1 MPKALGLKVREITM
15 EKIIEPHGV
24 IRLEIDPGE
33 VKSLAENIQE
43 IGLLQAINVRVS
55 GEGFEIVDGHRRYL
69 AFQELGRKKI
79 PCIVGDFSDVASAVA
94 RASANLRRVDL
105 SPIEEA
111 AVYADLYDN
120 YSLSYDKIGR
130 ILGVSGGV
138 VKRRLDLLK
147 MPPELQKAIHQK
159 LISYGVGEE
168 LWRIT
173 EHSEM
178 IYYLGFA
185 TDHGVTV
192 AVARNWVKD
201 WKDKKRRA
209 ASDVGGGGGGRSP
222 LESKPVYV
230 TCDLCSGPM
239 ELGSE
244 KTIRACEPCYESI
257 RKAITSTPE

>member
-1 MPKALGLKVREITM
+1 MPKALVLKVREIAM
-15 EKIIEPHGV
+15 EKITEPTGV

-33 VKSLAENIQE
+33 VSSLAENIHE
-43 IGLLQAINVRVS
+43 IGLLQPINVRFV
-55 GEGFEIVDGHRRYL
+55 GEGFEIVDGHRRFL
-69 AFQELGRKKI
+69 AFQLLGRKKI

-94 RASANLRRVDL
+94 RAAANLRRVDL

-111 AVYADLYDN
+111 AVYADLHDN
-120 YSLSYDKIGR
+120 HSLSYDKIGK

-168 LWRIT
+168 LWRISD
-173 EHSEM
+173 HSKM

-185 TDHGVTV
+185 VDHGVTV
-192 AVARNWVKD
+192 AVARGWVKD
-201 WKDKKRRA
+201 WKDEKRREV
-209 ASDVGGGGGGRSP
+209 SDVGESRGDRSP
-222 LESKPVYV
+222 LESRPIYLP
-230 TCDLCSGPM
+230 CDLCSGPM

-244 KTIRACEPCYESI
+244 KTIRACPGCFESI
-257 RKAITSTPE
+257 RKAITSVPE

>member
-1 MPKALGLKVREITM
+1 M
-15 EKIIEPHGV
+15 EKIIEPKGV
-24 IRLEIDPGE
+24 IRMEIDPGE
-33 VKSLAENIQE
+33 VKSLAENINE
-43 IGLLQAINVRVS
+43 IGLLQPINVRAC
-55 GEGFEIVDGHRRYL
+55 GEGFEVVDGHRRFK
-69 AFQELGRKKI
+69 AFQLLERKKI
-79 PCIVGDFSDVASAVA
+79 PCIVGDFSDVGSAIA

-111 AVYADLYDN
+111 AVYYDLHAEH
-120 YSLSYDKIGR
+120 SLSYDEIGNT
-130 ILGVSGGV
+130 LGVSGGV

-173 EHSEM
+173 DHSQM

-192 AVARNWVKD
+192 AVARDWVKD

-209 ASDVGGGGGGRSP
+209 ESDVGRGGGERSP
-222 LESKPVYV
+222 LESKPIYV

-239 ELGSE
+239 ELGTE
-244 KTIRACEPCYESI
+244 KTIRACPGCSESI
-257 RKAITSTPE
+257 MKAITSTEK